1 MNPKDMKL
9 WKQYMCKDFGVV
21 TYEQER
27 YDWYLMRTEEYG
39 VVGYNIKDVTD
50 SLRELNKLERYL
62 LTDSDD
68 G

>member
-1 MNPKDMKL
+1 
-9 WKQYMCKDFGVV
+9 MCKDLGIV

-27 YDWYLMRTEEYG
+27 YDWYLMRTEEYD
-39 VVGYNIKDVTD
+39 VIGYSNKDVTD
-50 SLRELNKLERYL
+50 YLRELNKLERYL